1 MTGLV
6 RDLALIACCFLG
18 IHLVVL
24 ALFSLLGMLARR
36 GPLRVRLDRR
46 GARYLAE
53 FVLAESL
60 MLTAALRLGVV
71 HLSAFSAPRTLAAM
85 ALGLVWW
92 EAWFYA
98 GHRMM
103 HTRWLYAIHR
113 AHHAE
118 AGVHPSLCFSAA
130 ETVVLSSGFYV
141 PLALAS
147 HLLHA
152 VSVATLV
159 ATFTVAYAL
168 NLVSHLDYDLF
179 GARFEEG
186 PWRHLVNSTR
196 YHAQHHAG
204 RRGNYGLVTP
214 WLDRLCGTDLSAR

>member
-1 MTGLV
+1 MSALL
-6 RDLALIACCFLG
+6 RDLALVACCFLG
-18 IHLVVL
+18 GHLVVL
-24 ALFSLLGMLARR
+24 AVFSLLGAAARR
-36 GPLRVRLDRR
+36 GPLRARLDRS

-60 MLTAALRLGVV
+60 MLTAALHLGVV
-71 HLSAFSAPRTLAAM
+71 RLSAFSAPRTLAAM

-98 GHRMM
+98 GHRVM
-103 HTRWLYAIHR
+103 HTKWLYAIHR

-118 AGVHPSLCFSAA
+118 TGVHPSLCFSAA
-130 ETVVLSSGFYV
+130 ETAALSSGFYA
-141 PLALAS
+141 PLAFAS
-147 HLLHA
+147 HLFHA

-179 GARFEEG
+179 GERFEES
-186 PWRHLVNSTR
+186 PWRYVLNSTR

-214 WLDRLCGTDLSAR
+214 WLDRIFGTELNAR

>member
-1 MTGLV
+1 MIAWL
-6 RDLALIACCFLG
+6 RDLALTSCCFLG
-18 IHLVVL
+18 GHLVVL
-24 ALFSLLGMLARR
+24 AAFLLLGALARR
-36 GPLRVRLDRR
+36 GTLNVRFDRS
-46 GARYLAE
+46 GARRLAE

-60 MLTAALRLGVV
+60 MLTAALHLGVV
-71 HLSAFSAPRTLAAM
+71 QLSAFSAPRTLAAM
-85 ALGLVWW
+85 ALGLLWW

-98 GHRMM
+98 GHRAM
-103 HTRWLYAIHR
+103 HTRWLYTIHR

-141 PLALAS
+141 PLAFAS
-147 HLLHA
+147 HLFHA
-152 VSVATLV
+152 VSIVTLV
-159 ATFTVAYAL
+159 AVFTAAYAL

-186 PWRHLVNSTR
+186 PLRHLVNSTR
-196 YHAQHHAG
+196 YHALHHAG

-214 WLDRLCGTDLSAR
+214 WLDRLCGTDLTAR